1 MEVKELFLSS
11 VIETLL
17 EQLVFPRLLDFARR
31 GGLLEN
37 LNKWRKTFTR
47 ILAVLDDAEE
57 KQHTLRVVK
66 MWLDDVRDLAY
77 DLEDILDEFT
87 TEALMNENQASSSKV
102 RKLIHGCV
110 TRFIINTRLQS
121 RIKEITERF
130 NDLMARESELNFRQ
144 NVDRSS
150 HRIRGTLVL
159 TSLVNEAHVYGR
171 EKDKQAILDLLM
183 SAETENAEL
192 SVIPI
197 FGMGGIGK
205 TTLAQLVYND
215 EKMQSFFDLKAWAYV
230 SEEFDAIKVTKTILK
245 SVTSTSCD
253 DDDLNLLQ
261 VKLKEK
267 LKGKKFLVIL
277 DDIWNENY
285 HDWSI
290 LRAPFEVG
298 APGSRIVI
306 TTRNRGVSSMMGTIQ
321 AYCLHVLSNDAC
333 LSIFTRH
340 AFGAGDFI
348 THPNLKDIGE
358 KIVIRCKGLPLAAKS
373 FGGLLRFK
381 ENPGEW
387 KEVLNKNIWDIPKER
402 SGIVPTLMFS
412 YYHLPAHLKRCF
424 AYCSIFPKD
433 YEFKEQ
439 QLVLLWMAEGLIQ
452 PQEGEKEME
461 DLVAGDIFFRM
472 EERFGV
478 SKQRKIYKM
487 ARHSSQ
493 QGGGTKQF
501 EAFSELTCLRTFIAF
516 KLPQSA
522 GCLAPEDPLQL
533 LSKLQ
538 CLRVLSLSGY
548 GIYKLPN
555 SIGDLRHLRYLD
567 LSDTPI
573 TSMPESITTLYN
585 LQTLILEQCPYLKK
599 LPSTF
604 ENLVNLRHLNILNTF
619 SLEEMPPQISKLT
632 CLRTLSHLVVGETS
646 CSGVK
651 ELRPLLHLQGTL
663 CISRLEN
670 VIEPRDA
677 RDAKL
682 IEKSGL
688 DGLLLEWSDNLNES
702 KDRTSELDILSML
715 HPGGTL
721 KELIIRCYGGA
732 RFPSWLRYSSF
743 PNMVLLRIENCKK
756 CTSLP
761 PIGQLPSLKDLSI
774 EGMDSVKNI
783 GAEFYGENCHQTFRS
798 LVTLYFKGMGEWEN
812 WISYGEFPHLQKLF
826 IGDCPKLLGKLP
838 NHLPLLEKV
847 VIYGCWQLVVS
858 ISSFPELCQV
868 EIERSKGVVRGGK
881 VNFKSLNFMSV
892 STISEFTSRIKGSDM
907 DGLTMVENLAIFK
920 CKELAH
926 LWTDDVGSLPQ
937 LPCLRVLKLEGCT
950 KLVSLVAEKVEEQ
963 LQLGMPSMVREIKI
977 QNCIVLESLP
987 KAMMYN
993 NTCLEYIQIVKCDS
1007 LLYFAKV
1014 QLPPTLKRL
1023 EIIHCKNMLVLLN
1036 GDNTN
1041 CSSNTSLLEYLY
1053 IENCPSLK
1061 SLTSSGE
1068 LPVRLKQLSIR
1079 YCQKLETIAKRFEH
1093 NSFLEIIRISS
1104 CESLVSLPTGI
1115 LSLCHID
1122 EIDICNC
1129 ATLVCFPEEE
1139 LLTANLRLL
1148 QISGCEKMQA
1158 LPNCIHRLA
1167 SLQEL
1172 QIKACPG
1179 ILFFPE
1185 EGFPI
1190 NLRSLVISDLNITE
1204 ALFEWGLHRL
1214 TSLSRLV
1221 ISGGCQHLTSF
1232 PEKKLPADSLT
1243 NLTIERFPNLET
1255 LSSEGFR
1262 SLTSLEQL
1270 RIEECG
1276 KLTSIPEDGL
1286 PFSLLKLI
1294 IYKCEKLTSFPEN
1307 GLPLSLQQLS
1317 INRCPLL
1324 TLQGRNPFDEN

>member
-47 ILAVLDDAEE
+47 IRAVLDDAEE

-197 FGMGGIGK
+197 LGMGGIGK

-373 FGGLLRFK
+373 FGGLLHFK
-381 ENPGEW
+381 ENPDEW
-387 KEVLNKNIWDIPKER
+387 KEEK

-452 PQEGEKEME
+452 PKEGEKQME
-461 DLVAGDIFFRM
+461 DLGKEYFQNLLSRSFFQQSNYDSSIFLMHDFINDLAQLVAGDIFFRM

-493 QGGGTKQF
+493 QGGGTKHF

-516 KLPQSA
+516 KLPQSP

-632 CLRTLSHLVVGETS
+632 CLRTLSHLVVGEAS

-651 ELRPLLHLQGTL
+651 ELGPLLHLQGTL

-774 EGMDSVKNI
+774 EGMDSVKTI

-868 EIERSKGVVRGGK
+868 EIERSKGVVCGGK
-881 VNFKSLNFMSV
+881 VNFKSLNFMSL
-892 STISEFTSRIKGSDM
+892 STISEFTSQIKGSDM

-937 LPCLRVLKLEGCT
+937 LPCLRVLKIEGCT
-950 KLVSLVAEKVEEQ
+950 KLVSLVAEK
-963 LQLGMPSMVREIKI
+963 
-977 QNCIVLESLP
+977 
-987 KAMMYN
+987 
-993 NTCLEYIQIVKCDS
+993 
-1007 LLYFAKV
+1007 
-1014 QLPPTLKRL
+1014 
-1023 EIIHCKNMLVLLN
+1023 
-1036 GDNTN
+1036 
-1041 CSSNTSLLEYLY
+1041 
-1053 IENCPSLK
+1053 
-1061 SLTSSGE
+1061 
-1068 LPVRLKQLSIR
+1068 
-1079 YCQKLETIAKRFEH
+1079 
-1093 NSFLEIIRISS
+1093 
-1104 CESLVSLPTGI
+1104 
-1115 LSLCHID
+1115 
-1122 EIDICNC
+1122 
-1129 ATLVCFPEEE
+1129 EE

>member
-1 MEVKELFLSS
+1 M
-11 VIETLL
+11 
-17 EQLVFPRLLDFARR
+17 
-31 GGLLEN
+31 
-37 LNKWRKTFTR
+37 FTR
-47 ILAVLDDAEE
+47 IRAVLDDAEE
-57 KQHTLRVVK
+57 KQHTLKVVK

-77 DLEDILDEFT
+77 GLEDILDEFT

-110 TRFIINTRLQS
+110 IRFIINTRLQS
-121 RIKEITERF
+121 RKKEITERF
-130 NDLMARESELNFRQ
+130 NDLMAREGELNFRQ
-144 NVDRSS
+144 NVDGRS

-197 FGMGGIGK
+197 LGMGGIGK
-205 TTLAQLVYND
+205 TTLAELVYND
-215 EKMQSFFDLKAWAYV
+215 EKMQSLFDLKAWAY
-230 SEEFDAIKVTKTILK
+230 VTKTILK

-253 DDDLNLLQ
+253 DNDLNLLQ
-261 VKLKEK
+261 VKPKEK

-277 DDIWNENY
+277 DDIWNESY

-306 TTRNRGVSSMMGTIQ
+306 TTLNRGVSSMMGTIQ

-340 AFGAGDFI
+340 AFGARDFI
-348 THPNLKDIGE
+348 THSNLKDIGE
-358 KIVIRCKGLPLAAKS
+358 KIVIRSKGLPLVAKS

-381 ENPGEW
+381 ENPDEW
-387 KEVLNKNIWDIPKER
+387 KEVLNKNIWDIPKDR
-402 SGIVPTLMFS
+402 SGI
-412 YYHLPAHLKRCF
+412 RCF

-433 YEFKEQ
+433 YEFKGQ
-439 QLVLLWMAEGLIQ
+439 QL
-452 PQEGEKEME
+452 PQEGEKQME
-461 DLVAGDIFFRM
+461 DLDDSIFLMHDFIHDLAQLVAGDIFFRM
-472 EERFGV
+472 EERFG
-478 SKQRKIYKM
+478 
-487 ARHSSQ
+487 SS
-493 QGGGTKQF
+493 GGTKQF
-501 EAFSELTCLRTFIAF
+501 EAFLELTCLGTFIAF
-516 KLPQSA
+516 KFPQSP
-522 GCLAPEDPLQL
+522 GFLAPEDPLQL

-555 SIGDLRHLRYLD
+555 SIGDLKHIRYLD

-585 LQTLILEQCPYLKK
+585 LQTLILKQCP
-599 LPSTF
+599 F
-604 ENLVNLRHLNILNTF
+604 
-619 SLEEMPPQISKLT
+619 
-632 CLRTLSHLVVGETS
+632 VGEAS

-651 ELRPLLHLQGTL
+651 ELGPLLHLQGTL

-677 RDAKL
+677 KL

-688 DGLLLEWSDNLNES
+688 DGLLLEWSDNLKES

-715 HPGGTL
+715 HLGGTL

-756 CTSLP
+756 FTSLP
-761 PIGQLPSLKDLSI
+761 PTGQLPSLKDLSI

-783 GAEFYGENCHQTFRS
+783 GAEFYGENCQQTFRS
-798 LVTLYFKGMGEWEN
+798 LGTLYFKGMGEWEN

-868 EIERSKGVVRGGK
+868 EIERSKGVVC
-881 VNFKSLNFMSV
+881 
-892 STISEFTSRIKGSDM
+892 E
-907 DGLTMVENLAIFK
+907 
-920 CKELAH
+920 
-926 LWTDDVGSLPQ
+926 DDVGSLPQ
-937 LPCLRVLKLEGCT
+937 LPCLRVLKIE
-950 KLVSLVAEKVEEQ
+950 SLEEQ
-963 LQLGMPSMVREIKI
+963 LQLGMPSMVREIEI
-977 QNCIVLESLP
+977 QNFIVLESLP

-993 NTCLEYIQIVKCDS
+993 NTCLEYIQIVECDS

-1036 GDNTN
+1036 GDDTN
-1041 CSSNTSLLEYLY
+1041 SSSSSNTSLLEYLY
-1053 IENCPSLK
+1053 IENCPFLK

-1068 LPVRLKQLSIR
+1068 LP
-1079 YCQKLETIAKRFEH
+1079 LETIAKRFHH

-1104 CESLVSLPTGI
+1104 CESL
-1115 LSLCHID
+1115 
-1122 EIDICNC
+1122 
-1129 ATLVCFPEEE
+1129 EE

-1158 LPNCIHRLA
+1158 LRNCIHGLT

-1204 ALFEWGLHRL
+1204 ALFE
-1214 TSLSRLV
+1214 
-1221 ISGGCQHLTSF
+1221 
-1232 PEKKLPADSLT
+1232 
-1243 NLTIERFPNLET
+1243 
-1255 LSSEGFR
+1255 
-1262 SLTSLEQL
+1262 
-1270 RIEECG
+1270 
-1276 KLTSIPEDGL
+1276 
-1286 PFSLLKLI
+1286 
-1294 IYKCEKLTSFPEN
+1294 
-1307 GLPLSLQQLS
+1307 
-1317 INRCPLL
+1317 
-1324 TLQGRNPFDEN
+1324 

>member
-1 MEVKELFLSS
+1 MGVSS
-11 VIETLL
+11 IVGLRTS
-17 EQLVFPRLLDFARR
+17 R
-31 GGLLEN
+31 GTSRKS
-37 LNKWRKTFTR
+37 NKWRKTFTR
-47 ILAVLDDAEE
+47 IRAVLDDAEE
-57 KQHTLRVVK
+57 KQHTLKVVK

-77 DLEDILDEFT
+77 GLEDILDEFT
-87 TEALMNENQASSSKV
+87 TKALMNENQASSSKV

-130 NDLMARESELNFRQ
+130 NDLMAREGELNFRQ
-144 NVDRSS
+144 NVDGRS

-197 FGMGGIGK
+197 LGMGGIGK

-215 EKMQSFFDLKAWAYV
+215 EKMQSLFDLKAWAY
-230 SEEFDAIKVTKTILK
+230 ATKTILK

-253 DDDLNLLQ
+253 DNDLNLLQ
-261 VKLKEK
+261 VKIKEK

-277 DDIWNENY
+277 DDIWNESY

-306 TTRNRGVSSMMGTIQ
+306 TTLNRGVSSMMGTIQ
-321 AYCLHVLSNDAC
+321 AFCLHVLSNDAC

-340 AFGAGDFI
+340 AFGARDFI
-348 THPNLKDIGE
+348 THSNLKDIGE
-358 KIVIRCKGLPLAAKS
+358 KIVIRCKGLPLVAKS

-381 ENPGEW
+381 ENPDKR
-387 KEVLNKNIWDIPKER
+387 KE
-402 SGIVPTLMFS
+402 
-412 YYHLPAHLKRCF
+412 RCF

-439 QLVLLWMAEGLIQ
+439 QLVLLWMAEDDSIFLMHDFIHDLAQ
-452 PQEGEKEME
+452 
-461 DLVAGDIFFRM
+461 LVAGDIFFRM
-472 EERFGV
+472 EERFGS

-501 EAFSELTCLRTFIAF
+501 EAFSELTCLGTFIAF
-516 KLPQSA
+516 KFPQSP
-522 GCLAPEDPLQL
+522 GFLAPEDPLQL

-538 CLRVLSLSGY
+538 CLRVLSLSGA
-548 GIYKLPN
+548 
-555 SIGDLRHLRYLD
+555 
-567 LSDTPI
+567 
-573 TSMPESITTLYN
+573 MPLF
-585 LQTLILEQCPYLKK
+585 

-604 ENLVNLRHLNILNTF
+604 DNLVNLRHHNILNTF
-619 SLEEMPPQISKLT
+619 SLEGMPPQIGKLT
-632 CLRTLSHLVVGETS
+632 CLRTLSHLVVGEAS

-651 ELRPLLHLQGTL
+651 ELGPLLHLQGTL

-670 VIEPRDA
+670 VIEP

-732 RFPSWLRYSSF
+732 RFPSWLRYSLF
-743 PNMVLLRIENCKK
+743 PNMVLLRIENCQK

-761 PIGQLPSLKDLSI
+761 PTGQLPSLKDLSI

-783 GAEFYGENCHQTFRS
+783 GAEFYGENCQQTFRS
-798 LVTLYFKGMGEWEN
+798 LGTLYFKGMGEWEN
-812 WISYGEFPHLQKLF
+812 WIPYGEFPHLQKLF

-838 NHLPLLEKV
+838 NHLPLLESCD
-847 VIYGCWQLVVS
+847 IW
-858 ISSFPELCQV
+858 
-868 EIERSKGVVRGGK
+868 
-881 VNFKSLNFMSV
+881 M
-892 STISEFTSRIKGSDM
+892 
-907 DGLTMVENLAIFK
+907 LA
-920 CKELAH
+920 
-926 LWTDDVGSLPQ
+926 
-937 LPCLRVLKLEGCT
+937 
-950 KLVSLVAEKVEEQ
+950 
-963 LQLGMPSMVREIKI
+963 
-977 QNCIVLESLP
+977 
-987 KAMMYN
+987 
-993 NTCLEYIQIVKCDS
+993 
-1007 LLYFAKV
+1007 
-1014 QLPPTLKRL
+1014 LPPTLKRL

-1036 GDNTN
+1036 GDDTN
-1041 CSSNTSLLEYLY
+1041 SSSSSNTSLLEYLY
-1053 IENCPSLK
+1053 IENCPFLK

-1068 LPVRLKQLSIR
+1068 LP
-1079 YCQKLETIAKRFEH
+1079 
-1093 NSFLEIIRISS
+1093 
-1104 CESLVSLPTGI
+1104 
-1115 LSLCHID
+1115 
-1122 EIDICNC
+1122 
-1129 ATLVCFPEEE
+1129 
-1139 LLTANLRLL
+1139 LTANLRLL

-1158 LPNCIHRLA
+1158 LPNCIHRLT

-1179 ILFFPE
+1179 ILFFPK

-1214 TSLSRLV
+1214 TSLS
-1221 ISGGCQHLTSF
+1221 
-1232 PEKKLPADSLT
+1232 
-1243 NLTIERFPNLET
+1243 
-1255 LSSEGFR
+1255 
-1262 SLTSLEQL
+1262 
-1270 RIEECG
+1270 
-1276 KLTSIPEDGL
+1276 
-1286 PFSLLKLI
+1286 
-1294 IYKCEKLTSFPEN
+1294 
-1307 GLPLSLQQLS
+1307 
-1317 INRCPLL
+1317 
-1324 TLQGRNPFDEN
+1324 